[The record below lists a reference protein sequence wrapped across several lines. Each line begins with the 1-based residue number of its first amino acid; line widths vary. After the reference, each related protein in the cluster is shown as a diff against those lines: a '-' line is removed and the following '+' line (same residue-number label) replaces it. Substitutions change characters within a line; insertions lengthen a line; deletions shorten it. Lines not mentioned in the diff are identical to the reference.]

1 MFGGNIMK
9 KKLSLVAL
17 LVLMVVVSA
26 CGNQGGSQ
34 EDTILIGVSG
44 PISGTQAQY
53 GEAFKNGAELAAK
66 EINDAGGIDGK
77 MVKIVME
84 DDKGE
89 PNEAANVANKFA
101 TNKDILAVVG
111 HFNSSA
117 TLAAAPIY
125 NRNELVHISPA
136 SSAPNVTEAGEYTY
150 RVITTDA
157 FQAAYLAEWSKE
169 LGYEKV
175 ALIYEQSDFGLGL
188 LDVYQSAAPEH
199 GIEVV
204 AAESYLPGSNE
215 FSTILTKVKDK
226 DPDAIFIGGFY
237 NEAALIASQAKRLN
251 LSVDYIGVDS
261 LYSQALLELGGEAVE
276 GFKLIGFFYPGGSNE
291 RANAFHEAYV
301 EAYGKE
307 PDTYA
312 AYAYD
317 ATSIL
322 IEAIKQNGAN
332 REGVKEFLDQ
342 MEDFP
347 GATGLL
353 SFDENGD
360 VQTEPQKLTVK
371 DGAFVPYE

>member
-1 MFGGNIMK
+1 MK
-9 KKLSLVAL
+9 KKWSILVL

-26 CGNQGGSQ
+26 CSKGDSQG
-34 EDTILIGVSG
+34 DTIHIGVSG
-44 PISGTQAQY
+44 PMSGTQAQY

-66 EINDAGGIDGK
+66 QINDAGGIDGK
-77 MVKIVME
+77 NVRIVVE

-89 PNEAANVANKFA
+89 PNEAVNVANKFS

-125 NRNELVHISPA
+125 NRNEIVQISPA
-136 SSAPNVTEAGEYTY
+136 SSAPAVTDAGEYTY

-188 LDVYQSAAPEH
+188 LDVYQSSAPDH
-199 GIEVV
+199 GIEIV
-204 AAESYLPGSNE
+204 ATESYLPGANE
-215 FSTILTKVKDK
+215 FSTILTKVKERE
-226 DPDAIFIGGFY
+226 PDAIFIGGFY
-237 NEAALIASQAKRLN
+237 NEAALIASQAKRLD
-251 LSVDYIGVDS
+251 LQVDYIGVDS
-261 LYSQALLELGGEAVE
+261 LYSQALLELGGESVE
-276 GFKLIGFFYPGGSNE
+276 DFKLIGFFYPGGSNE
-291 RANAFHEAYV
+291 QAKAFQDAFV
-301 EAYGKE
+301 EAYDKE

-317 ATSIL
+317 ATSL
-322 IEAIKQNGAN
+322 VIEAIKQTGAK
-332 REGVKEFLDQ
+332 RDGLKQYLDE

-353 SFDENGD
+353 NFDENGD
-360 VQTEPQKLTVK
+360 VETIPQKLTVK
-371 DGAFVPYE
+371 NGSFVPYQ

>member
-1 MFGGNIMK
+1 MK
-9 KKLSLVAL
+9 KKLSLILL
-17 LVLMVVVSA
+17 LVFVVVVSA

-34 EDTILIGVSG
+34 GDTIHIGVSG

-66 EINDAGGIDGK
+66 QINDAGGIDGK
-77 MVKIVME
+77 TVKIVME
-84 DDKGE
+84 DDKAE
-89 PNEAANVANKFA
+89 PNEAVNVANKFS

-125 NRNELVHISPA
+125 NKNELVHISPA
-136 SSAPNVTEAGEYTY
+136 SSAPAVSDAGEYTY

-188 LDVYQSAAPEH
+188 LEVYENAAPDL

-204 AAESYLPGSNE
+204 AAESYLPGANE
-215 FSTILTKVKDK
+215 FSTILTKVKERE
-226 DPDAIFIGGFY
+226 PDAIFIGGFY
-237 NEAALIASQAKRLN
+237 NEAALIASQAKRLDLN
-251 LSVDYIGVDS
+251 VDYIGVDS

-276 GFKLIGFFYPGGSNE
+276 GFKLIGFFFPGGNNE
-291 RANAFHEAYV
+291 QAKAFHEAFV
-301 EAYGKE
+301 EEYGKE

-322 IEAIKQNGAN
+322 IEAIKQNGAK
-332 REGVKEFLDQ
+332 REGLKEFLDQ

-360 VQTEPQKLTVK
+360 VETIPQKLIVK
-371 DGAFVPYE
+371 NGKFEPFE

>member
-53 GEAFKNGAELAAK
+53 GQAFKNGAELGKAAK

-125 NRNELVHISPA
+125 NRNELVTFHRHPA
-136 SSAPNVTEAGEYTY
+136 LRT
-150 RVITTDA
+150 
-157 FQAAYLAEWSKE
+157 
-169 LGYEKV
+169 
-175 ALIYEQSDFGLGL
+175 
-188 LDVYQSAAPEH
+188 
-199 GIEVV
+199 
-204 AAESYLPGSNE
+204 
-215 FSTILTKVKDK
+215 
-226 DPDAIFIGGFY
+226 
-237 NEAALIASQAKRLN
+237 
-251 LSVDYIGVDS
+251 
-261 LYSQALLELGGEAVE
+261 
-276 GFKLIGFFYPGGSNE
+276 
-291 RANAFHEAYV
+291 
-301 EAYGKE
+301 
-307 PDTYA
+307 
-312 AYAYD
+312 
-317 ATSIL
+317 
-322 IEAIKQNGAN
+322 
-332 REGVKEFLDQ
+332 
-342 MEDFP
+342 
-347 GATGLL
+347 
-353 SFDENGD
+353 
-360 VQTEPQKLTVK
+360 
-371 DGAFVPYE
+371 